1 MCAVMFNGGGLNP
14 RKMKKMMEQMGI
26 ELEEL
31 EVDNIIMN
39 LSSGEKLVFRDAE
52 VTMMEARGQKTYQVI
67 GEPEIESSIENT
79 SSENEFDEKDIEMI
93 MEKAGVDRETAH
105 RTIESTEGDLA
116 AAIYRLK

>member
-1 MCAVMFNGGGLNP
+1 MFNGGGLNP

-39 LSSGEKLVFRDAE
+39 LSNGEKLVFREAE
-52 VTMMEARGQKTYQVI
+52 VTMMEAKGQKTYQVV
-67 GEPEIESSIENT
+67 GEPETESSIEKKI
-79 SSENEFDEKDIEMI
+79 SEDKIDEKDIEMI
-93 MEKAGVDRETAH
+93 MEKTGVDKETAR